1 MTGRATKDGTETLI
15 RDQSSTARAPIA
27 ARIVVDGD
35 ASRQIVLREG
45 TCRIGTSS
53 DCDLVLDDP
62 TVSRFHVELSL
73 TERGVAVVDLGSRNG
88 TFYLEQRVEKM
99 VLGLGSRLQVGRATI
114 SLEPDDADLKTTV
127 DYPGQNYGRI
137 LGRSAPMKQ
146 LFARMLR
153 LEGSL
158 VPVLVEGESGVGKE
172 LVANALHDR
181 SKVGAGPFVAVNC
194 GALARELILSEL
206 FGHKRGAFTG
216 AHDARKGAFE
226 IADGGTL
233 FLDEIG
239 ELPLDVQPVL
249 LRALETSEI
258 RPLGSETTKK
268 VQVRIVAATHRDLA
282 ADVAAGRFRQDLFYR
297 LAVVRLS
304 IPPLRARLE
313 DVPFLA
319 ADFARSAGIGELD
332 ASLIEKIKARP
343 LAGNVRELRNL
354 ILAYGALGELPAPG
368 ELRVDLLEGALV
380 ELVDLHKSYA
390 DQKDALVDRFT
401 RIYLRTLLAHA
412 SGNQTLAARLANL
425 DRGYLGRLIA
435 KYDLF
440 RQ

>member
-1 MTGRATKDGTETLI
+1 
-15 RDQSSTARAPIA
+15 
-27 ARIVVDGD
+27 
-35 ASRQIVLREG
+35 
-45 TCRIGTSS
+45 
-53 DCDLVLDDP
+53 
-62 TVSRFHVELSL
+62 
-73 TERGVAVVDLGSRNG
+73 
-88 TFYLEQRVEKM
+88 FYLEQRIEKV
-99 VLGLGSRLQVGRATI
+99 VLGLGSRIQVGRATI
-114 SLEPDDADLKTTV
+114 ALEPDDADLKTTV
-127 DYPGQNYGRI
+127 DYPAQNYGRI
-137 LGRSAPMKQ
+137 LGRSATMKQ
-146 LFARMLR
+146 LFARMVR

-206 FGHKRGAFTG
+206 FGHKKGAFTG
-216 AHDARKGAFE
+216 AQEARKGAFE

-258 RPLGSETTKK
+258 RPVGSETTKK
-268 VQVRIVAATHRDLA
+268 IQVRIVAATNRDLA
-282 ADVAAGRFRQDLFYR
+282 AEVQAGRFRQDLFYR

-304 IPPLRARLE
+304 IPPLRSRLD
-313 DVPFLA
+313 DVPLLA
-319 ADFARSAGIGELD
+319 TEFARSAGIGDLD
-332 ASLIEKIKARP
+332 ASMIEKLKARP

-354 ILAYGALGELPAPG
+354 ILAFSALGELPAPG
-368 ELRVDLLEGALV
+368 ELRADLLEGALV
-380 ELVDLHKSYA
+380 ELVDLHQSYA
-390 DQKDALVDRFT
+390 AQKDALVDVFT
-401 RIYLRTLLAHA
+401 RIYLRTLLAHT
-412 SGNQTLAARLANL
+412 SGNQTLAAKLAEL
-425 DRGYLGRLIA
+425 DRGYLGKLIA